1 MSNNRKQI
9 SRIIQ
14 KNIYRY
20 RRINQFIPP
29 ITLFMWITIA
39 IIS

>member
-1 MSNNRKQI
+1 MSDNREQI

-14 KNIYRY
+14 KNIYLY
-20 RRINQFIPP
+20 CRINQFIPP
-29 ITLFMWITIA
+29 FTLFMWITIA